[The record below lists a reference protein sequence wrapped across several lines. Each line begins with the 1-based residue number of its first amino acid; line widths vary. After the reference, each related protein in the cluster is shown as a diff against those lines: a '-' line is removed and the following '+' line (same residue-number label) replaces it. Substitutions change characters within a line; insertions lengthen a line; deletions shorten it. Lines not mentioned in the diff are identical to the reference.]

1 MKVILRKN
9 FEQLGQIGDVVDVKD
24 GFARNF
30 LIPRNIAFA
39 AQKGNVRALEE
50 EKKQLAKKKVKELQA
65 AENLAAELEKV
76 SVTIPVKVGEEDK
89 IFGTVTTQ
97 MISDS
102 LKEKGHDIDRRRI
115 EIVEP
120 IKSLGIYSVNIKLHP
135 SVTAVVKTWVV
146 RE

>member
-102 LKEKGHDIDRRRI
+102 LKEKGHDIDRRKI
-115 EIVEP
+115 EIAEP